1 MKLNLTVMT
10 YNFDPDKWYD
20 DELFLIKSQLKTVK
34 ITQNEYD
41 EAAKILDKKLEEM
54 WKRLD
59 GTYKIDSKN
68 KRNEDS

>member
-20 DELFLIKSQLKTVK
+20 DELFLIKSQLKTGK